1 MEMNT
6 KNTPAAPVVR
16 IEDLTVRYPGGTVAA
31 NGLDLHIPSGQ
42 ILAVVGESG
51 SGKST
56 LTKALIGLLP
66 AGTRVEGSIRFGG
79 TEVTNLDVRRWRAI
93 RGAGIGLVPQ
103 GPGSSLD
110 PVKTIGSQLIEVFRL
125 HPQRSVPKAQWRS

>member
-79 TEVTNLDVRRWRAI
+79 TEVTNLDVRRWR
-93 RGAGIGLVPQ
+93 
-103 GPGSSLD
+103 
-110 PVKTIGSQLIEVFRL
+110 
-125 HPQRSVPKAQWRS
+125 